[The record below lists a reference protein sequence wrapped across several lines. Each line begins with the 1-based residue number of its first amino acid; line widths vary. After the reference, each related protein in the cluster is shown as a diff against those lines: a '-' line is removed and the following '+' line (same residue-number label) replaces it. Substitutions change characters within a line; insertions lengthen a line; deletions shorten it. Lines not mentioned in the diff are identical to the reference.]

1 MEMTLNCLLLGKTSL
16 SDSFTVNLYET
27 NNVGDS
33 KVLFSSLKI
42 GDLKYIIYNEVRGG
56 NLNEVKINC
65 KKMTLWKIDVTFG
78 NFTEEQINK
87 GQELIAINFLSNYFK
102 NKDEADKS
110 LIIVKLPNT
119 VMDAINIA
127 LKDAITSVDIVGP
140 DDNMPFMERDTE
152 KAIKII
158 KSNIK
163 NHLIYN
169 KSKPDFDILVSDG
182 APGIGKTRYGE
193 ELFKHL
199 ENNQNWVPSEWKNNL
214 HIIGLY
220 LDFGNDCQLDLY
232 DDELT
237 PSVIIGLRI
246 AFTFFI
252 ERKYK
257 MKFETFRRL
266 IWEYRDIFIISDV
279 FLSIYFHIHISLPY
293 QQLFVFLHIDEFQLI
308 DQWESNAVMKRK
320 MAGKDIF
327 KEMINC
333 LASFIF
339 GPPSSIFVQTFLSGT
354 APQLVFSAKKP
365 AGVSFTFVNCPQLSL
380 RAMLDIANHY
390 AQKFDAET
398 FNCGTY
404 KWMLCQPFLQLLE
417 DTGGLPRALQYV
429 FDECFKIGGG
439 EKEFFE
445 KIYKQHFN
453 TIFYNVK
460 HNLQERYNIYKT
472 IENNEKLALELLYH
486 SIDEIPVSRNT
497 CLDPSKQDYTIGNLE
512 RDTHIILNSC
522 DPYNSE
528 FTIKM
533 PFFFICLYN
542 DKLKIVDR
550 ELEEVFPV
558 QNEMSWEMFVANYD
572 AFRTNLLIKRGKK
585 SVRLGELYRGAHGT
599 QTTLNIEVEL
609 KELTVCYAKE
619 QLPCVKPMDKEL
631 NSIDWVKGENVIIN
645 GASSEAWGDAFVIR
659 AIVQNNN
666 LYYLSDT
673 AVSLKKEHIK
683 NLEST
688 TGELRKILS
697 QCQHVTIAF
706 TIQQFDDTILTN
718 NCLIITKSN
727 FKKYFGPTFASR
739 STFYM
744 TKDINPNFQTAH
756 GSIENYE
763 ENSSGKKVKL
773 DFSVC
778 ER

>member
-1 MEMTLNCLLLGKTSL
+1 MAMSLNCLLLGKTSL

-33 KVLFSSLKI
+33 KVLFNSLKI

-65 KKMTLWKIDVTFG
+65 
-78 NFTEEQINK
+78 
-87 GQELIAINFLSNYFK
+87 QELIAVNFLSNYFK

-110 LIIVKLPNT
+110 LIIVKLPTTETVET

-140 DDNMPFMERDTE
+140 DDNMPFMERDTDE
-152 KAIKII
+152 AIRMII
-158 KSNIK
+158 RNINNNLK
-163 NHLIYN
+163 YC
-169 KSKPDFDILVSDG
+169 KSKTDYDILVSGG

-214 HIIGLY
+214 HIVGLY
-220 LDFGNDCQLDLY
+220 LDFGNGCQLDSY

-237 PSVIIGLRI
+237 PTVIIGLRI

-266 IWEYRDIFIISDV
+266 IWEYRDIFMISNV
-279 FLSIYFHIHISLPY
+279 FLSIYNHIHITLQPN

-308 DQWESNAVMKRK
+308 DQWESNAVMKRQ
-320 MAGKDIF
+320 MAIKQLF
-327 KEMINC
+327 KEMTND
-333 LASFIF
+333 LASFLF
-339 GPPSSIFVQTFLSGT
+339 GPPSRIFVQTFLSGT
-354 APQLVFSAKKP
+354 APQLVKSTKKP

-380 RAMLDIANHY
+380 RAMLNIANHY
-390 AQKFDAET
+390 AQKFDPET
-398 FNCGTY
+398 FDCGTY

-429 FDECFKIGGG
+429 LDECFKIEGG

-460 HNLQERYNIYKT
+460 HHLQERYNIYKT

-486 SIDEIPVSRNT
+486 SIDAIPVSYNT
-497 CLDPSKQDYTIGNLE
+497 CLDPSKQDYTIEKLE
-512 RDTHIILNSC
+512 RDSHIILNPC
-522 DPYNSE
+522 DHYSFE

-558 QNEMSWEMFVANYD
+558 QNEMYWQSWEIFVANYD

-585 SVRLGELYRGAHGT
+585 SARLGELYRGAHGT

-631 NSIDWVKGENVIIN
+631 NSI
-645 GASSEAWGDAFVIR
+645 GASSEAFVIR

-666 LYYLSDT
+666 LYYLSGT
-673 AVSLKKEHIK
+673 AESLKKEHIK
-683 NLEST
+683 NLEGT
-688 TGELRKILS
+688 TGELHKILS
-697 QCQHVTIAF
+697 QCQHITIAF
-706 TIQQFDDTILTN
+706 TIQPFDDTILTN
-718 NCLIITKSN
+718 NCLIIMKSN
-727 FKKYFGPTFASR
+727 FKEYFGPTFASR
-739 STFYM
+739 ATFYM
-744 TKDINPNFQTAH
+744 TKDINH

-763 ENSSGKKVKL
+763 ENSSRKKVKL

-778 ER
+778 ERSL